1 MVIGMAVFW
10 CFDKYQGYY
19 LLTTGFLGTAINQFL
34 KMLCRIPRPWVQDP
48 NFTIVESARE
58 AATGYSFPSGHTQTS
73 VGVFAGLARWNKNT
87 VLRIIAISACVLVP
101 LSRMYLG
108 VHTLLDVGVSIAIAL
123 VLIFVAYPL
132 FKKAER
138 SPRLMFAILG
148 TITLLTLAYLLFAA
162 LFPFPADTDPHNL
175 ESAQKNGYT
184 LFGCMLGLILAYAID
199 LKYTKFDT
207 KAVWWAQLIK
217 IVGGLLLVLA
227 VKEGLRAPLE
237 FIFDGHLIARGIRY
251 FLMVVVGGILWPM
264 SFKYFSK
271 INDKEKEEK

>member
-1 MVIGMAVFW
+1 
-10 CFDKYQGYY
+10 
-19 LLTTGFLGTAINQFL
+19 
-34 KMLCRIPRPWVQDP
+34 
-48 NFTIVESARE
+48 
-58 AATGYSFPSGHTQTS
+58 
-73 VGVFAGLARWNKNT
+73 
-87 VLRIIAISACVLVP
+87 
-101 LSRMYLG
+101 MYLG

-138 SPRLMFAILG
+138 SPKLMFAILG
-148 TITLLTLAYLLFAA
+148 TITLLTLAYLLFAT

-271 INDKEKEEK
+271 INNKEKEEK